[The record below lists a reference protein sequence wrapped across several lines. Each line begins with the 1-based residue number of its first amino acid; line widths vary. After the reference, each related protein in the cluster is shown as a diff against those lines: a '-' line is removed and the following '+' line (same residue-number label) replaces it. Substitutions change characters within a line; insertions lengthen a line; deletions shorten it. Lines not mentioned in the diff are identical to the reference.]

1 MSRYFSTVLDVR
13 PSNEANSLISLFQ
26 NYRLF
31 FGLYSKIIATY
42 WEYSLGLIE
51 SSINSAEILTS
62 SGPERLQKQPDC
74 RNQYD
79 GGDYQADY
87 RINDVQAGP

>member
-1 MSRYFSTVLDVR
+1 MLQLRRCTRTRSLTPSSGLSNRAR
-13 PSNEANSLISLFQ
+13 P
-26 NYRLF
+26 
-31 FGLYSKIIATY
+31 
-42 WEYSLGLIE
+42 
-51 SSINSAEILTS
+51 TS